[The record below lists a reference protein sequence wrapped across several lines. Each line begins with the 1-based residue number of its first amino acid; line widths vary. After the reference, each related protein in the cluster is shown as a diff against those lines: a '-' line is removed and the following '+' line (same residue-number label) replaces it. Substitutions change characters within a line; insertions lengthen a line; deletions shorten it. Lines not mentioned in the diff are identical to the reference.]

1 MNKRILAAF
10 MVSIFIVAAA
20 LVAAPAT
27 AHTTLGRPTDTP
39 PYRTFDNDINPQH
52 AFGPTGYVW
61 PGGGKDWWL
70 VGSSNYGVSME
81 PPGYQ
86 SPWGWYPQNALPSW
100 YQLQGNTYAPFGAIL
115 TSTEDY
121 DNMGDLIFAINFT
134 SLNPVGAGPE
144 GFDYNYTDVF
154 IYIPPEFGML
164 DEAAISTSIN
174 VPYGG
179 NAIAVVKA
187 DVKDPFGPNWWIV
200 KVPGPINFLE
210 ANNWEEWYYIR
221 INGVAAPKIAGKY
234 FFKIF
239 LNQCIIRFSHGFHQL
254 FPQGGRLVGIITGKL
269 SQGFF
274 IGQIHD

>member
-70 VGSSNYGVSME
+70 VGSPDYTVSME

-86 SPWGWYPQNALPSW
+86 SPWGWYPMNALPSW

-121 DNMGDLIFAINFT
+121 DNVGDLIFAINFT
-134 SLNPVGAGPE
+134 TRGIQVLSTD
-144 GFDYNYTDVF
+144 FNYTDL
-154 IYIPPEFGML
+154 ILYIPPEFGMV
-164 DEAAISTSIN
+164 DEAGISTTIN

-179 NAIAVVKA
+179 NIIEVKI
-187 DVKDPFGPNWWIV
+187 FGFDIDNTNIV
-200 KVPGPINFLE
+200 AE
-210 ANNWEEWYYIR
+210 Q
-221 INGVAAPKIAGKY
+221 IAGYLNEIEGTRDILISRKQEKPELQIVFDLGRQSCPCKRQGRQPY
-234 FFKIF
+234 QEERSFQHITIIF
-239 LNQCIIRFSHGFHQL
+239 L
-254 FPQGGRLVGIITGKL
+254 GRSKSSGNFRKTLNLRGRG
-269 SQGFF
+269 
-274 IGQIHD
+274 